1 MQKRVQIF
9 GVPYWLG
16 VYQEE
21 PHEWV
26 AIGEVRGHPIAVV
39 DKSEQGAVE
48 RWRQEAEAFLSK
60 APVETQPSRKRTNV
74 PRTLDP
80 RQRR

>member
-21 PHEWV
+21 SHEWL
-26 AIGEVRGHPIAVV
+26 AIGEVRGHSIVVV
-39 DKSEQGAVE
+39 DKSEQGAIE

-60 APVETQPSRKRTNV
+60 APTETQPSPKRTNV
-74 PRTLDP
+74 PRTLNP